1 MARSTGICASRNQ
14 CDYAPISPFTIDDTS
29 QRRRRKQSKGSE
41 TERPEFEA
49 EPRINHFQPWKASFR
64 REVPAS
70 SATLQDAGPWIMEV
84 DDAID

>member
-1 MARSTGICASRNQ
+1 MIHPNGGEENSRK
-14 CDYAPISPFTIDDTS
+14 D
-29 QRRRRKQSKGSE
+29 QRQNGR
-41 TERPEFEA
+41 EFEA